1 MNLKKLLLP
10 LTFLGLS
17 PAARAG
23 DKVPTSDTVPQ
34 NKITQTVDSV
44 KHKNNK
50 TIRFTDAQDE
60 YETDEIHKQLINSY
74 NAKPHAHNIEKI
86 FKLLT
91 IMDNPNNVYS
101 HLRLSVPHAQYFA
114 SKITPELQKKLHISA
129 KEDIVFTAVNNNFH
143 KMSDQDLFDFV
154 ATHSNLNKLQKPYII
169 MEKALNIALADKA
182 QIGKSN
188 KHINCISNIMNFALS
203 HQDDKK
209 ITDLYAKI
217 FVTTAHM
224 IRDYNKN
231 DSVKNTYAKSINA
244 LTKKIEKFNTHIIPG
259 SVLDSEIQ
267 IKRPH
272 DYVIQEYANIEHRIN
287 LAMVYN
293 RAYLLFTVRAHNMR
307 HQVYNNKH
315 TQNLHLDY
323 LDAIEIQYLVRKHMA
338 TDEQKQQLKNLIK
351 KHPEI
356 NLFEPYFCN
365 LYLNIPEYNTVLKFI
380 TDVHTNKSGKAL
392 SVPKE
397 VLNILS
403 QATHLSSVQQ
413 QAIQQQHINV
423 PQINLTLPKKLSNEQ
438 LKRSVLIPSHIFNN
452 IAYVLDQQLQDVT
465 FQKHSIAALTTNNQ
479 QSSTTHTS
487 R

>member
-17 PAARAG
+17 PAAHAS
-23 DKVPTSDTVPQ
+23 DKAPASDTVPQ

-44 KHKNNK
+44 KHKNKK
-50 TIRFTDAQDE
+50 TVKFTDAQYE
-60 YETDEIHKQLINSY
+60 YESAEIHKQLINSY

-91 IMDNPNNVYS
+91 IMDNPNSVYS
-101 HLRLSVPHAQYFA
+101 HLRLSVPHAQYLA
-114 SKITPELQKKLHISA
+114 SKMTPELQKKLHISA
-129 KEDIVFTAVNNNFH
+129 KENIVFTAINNNFH

-154 ATHSNLNKLQKPYII
+154 SAYSNLNKLQNPYIVLS
-169 MEKALNIALADKA
+169 KALNVALADKA

-203 HQDDKK
+203 HQDDAK
-209 ITDLYAKI
+209 ITELYTKI
-217 FVTTAHM
+217 FITTANM

-259 SVLDSEIQ
+259 SVLDSKIQ

-272 DYVIQEYANIEHRIN
+272 DYVIQEYTNIAQRVN

-293 RAYLLFTVRAHNMR
+293 RAYFYFMTYAYETHK
-307 HQVYNNKH
+307 QVYNNKN

-323 LDAIEIQYLVRKHMA
+323 IEAIKIQFLIRKLMA
-338 TDEQKQQLKNLIK
+338 TDEQKQQLKNLRK

-356 NLFEPYFCN
+356 DLFEPYFCSM
-365 LYLNIPEYNTVLKFI
+365 YLNIPEYHAISKFI
-380 TDVHTNKSGKAL
+380 SELRTNKSDKAL

-397 VLNILS
+397 VFTVLSKCNDIASAQHTKINQQLINIPL
-403 QATHLSSVQQ
+403 
-413 QAIQQQHINV
+413 IK
-423 PQINLTLPKKLSNEQ
+423 LTLPKKLSRKQ
-438 LKRSVLIPSHIFNN
+438 LKGSVLNTSNIFYN
-452 IAYVLDQQLQDVT
+452 IANVLDSQLKDVT
-465 FQKHSIAALTTNNQ
+465 FQKNSIAVLTTTNQ
-479 QSSTTHTS
+479 QSSETHAS